1 MLIVMKQDATP
12 EEIQGVS
19 RAIEARGFR
28 AHPIPGAQR
37 TAIGVTGNRGAVDRP
52 VFESLPGVLEVIP
65 VTHGYK
71 LVSREV
77 KPEDT
82 IVEVGGV
89 RIGGKAL
96 VIAAGPCAVESRE
109 QLLTVA
115 RRVKKAGAALLRGGA
130 FKPRT
135 SPYSFQGL
143 GKEGLEILAAAR
155 EETGL
160 PVMTEVLDPE
170 GVDLVE
176 EYADIIQVGA
186 RNMQNF
192 SLLRRCGRAS
202 RPVLLKRGLAA
213 TLEEFLMSAEYI
225 LAEGNYQVILCER
238 GVRTFSDFSRNT
250 LDLAVVPA
258 VKALSHL
265 PILVDPS
272 HGTGRRDKVAPM
284 SRGAVAVGADGM
296 IIEVHH
302 DPDTALSDGPQSI
315 TPEMFE
321 SLMGELRQMAPIV
334 GRSL

>member
-1 MLIVMKQDATP
+1 VLIVMRQDATP
-12 EEIQGVS
+12 EEIRGVE
-19 RAIEARGFR
+19 RAIEARGFK
-28 AHPIPGAQR
+28 AHSIPGAQR
-37 TAIGVTGNRGAVDRP
+37 TAIGITGNRGAVDRP

-77 KPEDT
+77 KREDT
-82 IVEVGGV
+82 IVEVGDV
-89 RIGGKAL
+89 RIGGDEF

-109 QLLTVA
+109 QLFTVA
-115 RRVKKAGAALLRGGA
+115 RRVKAAGARLLRGGA

-143 GKEGLEILAAAR
+143 GKEGLEILADAR
-155 EETGL
+155 KETGL
-160 PVMTEVLDPE
+160 PVVTEVLDPE

-192 SLLRRCGRAS
+192 SLLKRCGRAS
-202 RPVLLKRGLAA
+202 RPVLLKRGFAA

-258 VKALSHL
+258 VKELSHL

-284 SRGAVAVGADGM
+284 SRGAAAVGADGLLL
-296 IIEVHH
+296 EVHH
-302 DPDTALSDGPQSI
+302 DPDAALSDGPQSI

-321 SLMGELRQMAPIV
+321 LLVGDLRQMSKIL
-334 GRSL
+334 GRRL